1 MKKKGK
7 KKERKIDCAW
17 TALDK
22 RYEVV
27 FEATH
32 KPHCF
37 ISAEQIHGA
46 SSDYPEIKFEPR
58 LLTHFDTREQMP
70 TLFTENNLSVLP
82 KDDGYVIGQFDP
94 FVKLS
99 KNPDKIEVK
108 RVPPRTDL
116 EPLNYIPNEAMG
128 INYAEAYGFIEDFI
142 GDGTL
147 TPTVSGRHGGG
158 DWEYKIPLK
167 KGGLLSLNSGRPQI
181 EVDGGYES
189 KHSLI
194 LIEAKSRL
202 VGEFCLRQLYFPFRA
217 WRERVTKPVRTIFL
231 AISGND
237 YFFYEFSFP
246 DPLIF
251 DGRLIRATHYIV
263 DADAISRNELHA
275 LWRSAQPEEDLEI
288 PFPQANSIETVLDV
302 ILQIA
307 ASDKSGTTISNSDL
321 AKIYGFAGRQGSYYG
336 NTAAYFG
343 FAKRSHVDGKKKT
356 TNYYYSLT
364 EKGDRYV
371 AQSARGRRMSFFRAL
386 MNRPVFYHGYK
397 EQLETGV
404 IPSKNKVMR
413 LITIYRPELGPGTV
427 SRRADTIISWFRW
440 IDRLTI

>member
-1 MKKKGK
+1 
-7 KKERKIDCAW
+7 
-17 TALDK
+17 
-22 RYEVV
+22 
-27 FEATH
+27 
-32 KPHCF
+32 
-37 ISAEQIHGA
+37 
-46 SSDYPEIKFEPR
+46 
-58 LLTHFDTREQMP
+58 
-70 TLFTENNLSVLP
+70 
-82 KDDGYVIGQFDP
+82 
-94 FVKLS
+94 
-99 KNPDKIEVK
+99 
-108 RVPPRTDL
+108 
-116 EPLNYIPNEAMG
+116 MG

-343 FAKRSHVDGKKKT
+343 FAKRSHVNGKKKT

-371 AQSARGRRMSFFRAL
+371 AQSARGRRLSFFRAL

-397 EQLETGV
+397 DQLETGV